1 VTAAAEGRRWL
12 GLAVLCFSV
21 LLISLDQTVLNVA
34 LPTLIDDLHPSA
46 SGLPWIAD
54 GYTLT
59 NGVLLLFGGALGDRY
74 GRRLTFLVGVA
85 IFGAGSLFCALV
97 HDTGDVIAARAVMGA
112 GAALL
117 LPATLSLIT
126 TTFQGQE
133 RARAIGIWAGVSG
146 IGTAAGPLLGGWML
160 QHFWWGSVFLI
171 NVPVAVLAL
180 AGGALFLNESRA
192 PHRRSLDIP
201 GVLLSAAGLAAVT
214 YGLITGP
221 DDGWLSAT
229 VLGSLIG
236 GVILVAVF
244 VWWELRQAEPLVEM
258 KLFRNRTFSSAVG
271 AVTAVFFALFGASY
285 LLSQFI
291 QFVQGVNS
299 FGVGLRFLP
308 IAIGTLITANL
319 AVRITA
325 RVGLRATMVAGIA
338 MLTASMVL
346 LAVIGATGNW
356 TLLASFSLL
365 GLGLGMVISPASNAI
380 MGTLPPAK
388 VGAGAGLR
396 SMVQLLGG
404 SFGVAIIGSLAT
416 ARYRSQ
422 ISHALT
428 TTLRG
433 LPASAHGP
441 VTDQI
446 GDAFAVAARL
456 PGPLGRAT
464 TSAAGQA
471 FLSGVHLAGIVAAAV
486 MVVALVVAAVTIPN
500 RSEAARHDEMRA
512 TVERRPEE
520 SLQDYDKA
528 E

>member
-1 VTAAAEGRRWL
+1 MAAPEGRRWL

-34 LPTLIDDLHPSA
+34 LPTLINDLHPSA

-59 NGVLLLFGGALGDRY
+59 NGVLLLLGGALGDRY
-74 GRRLTFLVGVA
+74 GRRLTFLIGVA
-85 IFGAGSLFCALV
+85 VFGAGSLFCALV
-97 HDTGDVIAARAVMGA
+97 NTTGDVIAARAVMGA

-117 LPATLSLIT
+117 MPATLSLIT

-171 NVPVAVLAL
+171 NVPVAALAL
-180 AGGALFLNESRA
+180 VGGALVLNESRA

-201 GVLLSAAGLAAVT
+201 GVILSAVGLAAVT

-236 GVILVAVF
+236 GVVLVAVF

-308 IAIGTLITANL
+308 LAIGTLITANL
-319 AVRITA
+319 AVRMTA
-325 RVGLRATMVAGIA
+325 RVGLRITMVAGIA
-338 MLTASMVL
+338 MLTAAMVL
-346 LAVIGATGNW
+346 LAVIGTTGNI

-365 GLGLGMVISPASNAI
+365 GLGIGMVISPASNAI
-380 MGTLPPAK
+380 MGTLPRAK

-422 ISHALT
+422 IGHALT

-433 LPASAHGP
+433 LPVSARGP

-456 PGPLGRAT
+456 PGPLGHAT
-464 TSAAGQA
+464 ASAAGQA
-471 FLSGVHLAGIVAAAV
+471 FLSGVHLTAIVAAVV
-486 MVVALVVAAVTIPN
+486 MVIAMVIAAITIPN
-500 RSEAARHDEMRA
+500 RVDAARHNETPD
-512 TVERRPEE
+512 TTE
-520 SLQDYDKA
+520 SVPAETLQA
-528 E
+528 QGNSE